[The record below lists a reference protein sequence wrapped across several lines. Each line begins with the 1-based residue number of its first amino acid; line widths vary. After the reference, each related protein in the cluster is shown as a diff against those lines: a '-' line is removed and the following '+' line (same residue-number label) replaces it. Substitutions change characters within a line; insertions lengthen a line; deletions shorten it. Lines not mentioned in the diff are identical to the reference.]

1 MSDFTPEMRNSAM
14 WSGDARKIAN
24 GKANEVILTK
34 LGKMPIPDLS
44 DVEAVQMGHVFEP
57 VIGSLA
63 SKRLDIELFKQDAM
77 YSHPEHEWLRTHVD
91 FVGKENG
98 QHILVEAKNYNA
110 AVRGKFDPETGL
122 MPAADRAQC
131 IHEATVFGC
140 SKVYLAVLL
149 GGQEFIIMPLEVT
162 DQMKADHIAKM
173 SEIWSHV
180 GNGTTLPP
188 ETLEQTKLLYPESTV
203 DTKLASKSVEHAC
216 FLLKE
221 IKEKRKALEAQEEQ
235 LQVMIQG
242 YMGECGSLQSLEG
255 NVLATWRSAKPTKSF
270 DSKLFESAMP
280 DVYNKF
286 IMEKTGSRRFL
297 IK

>member
-44 DVEAVQMGHVFEP
+44 DVEAVQMGHIMEP
-57 VIGSLA
+57 VIGHLA
-63 SKRLDIELFKQDAM
+63 AQRLNMMLEKQDGM
-77 YSHPEHEWLRTHVD
+77 YAHPEYPWLKTHID
-91 FVGKENG
+91 FEGFENFSR
-98 QHILVEAKNYNA
+98 ILVECKNYNA
-110 AVRGKFDPETGL
+110 GTRSKFDESGL
-122 MPAADRAQC
+122 MPAADMAQC
-131 IHEATVFGC
+131 VHEATVVGV
-140 SKVYLAVLL
+140 SKVYLAVLF
-149 GGQEFIIMPLEVT
+149 GGQELVIIPVEVT
-162 DQMKADHIAKM
+162 DQMKADYIAKM

-216 FLLKE
+216 SLLKE